1 MNISN
6 CSDKTED
13 VDKFKLSI
21 KPTNVIFKNRSCY
34 VPLIFEVAQI
44 YTIWCGIEMFQFE
57 NVTKDRG

>member
-6 CSDKTED
+6 CSDKIED
-13 VDKFKLSI
+13 VDKLKLSI

-34 VPLIFEVAQI
+34 VPLIFEVAPI
-44 YTIWCGIEMFQFE
+44 YTIWCGIEMLQFE